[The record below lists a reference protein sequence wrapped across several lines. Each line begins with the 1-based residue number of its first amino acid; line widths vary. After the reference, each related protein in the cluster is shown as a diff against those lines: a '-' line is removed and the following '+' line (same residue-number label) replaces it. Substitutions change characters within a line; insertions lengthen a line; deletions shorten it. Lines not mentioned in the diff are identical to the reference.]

1 MLNLSPEDT
10 VLLCCTRTSMT
21 KATIY
26 ELKEALSGK
35 LDWNYILENALQHG
49 IAPLLY
55 HNLVK
60 MADVPEEVMGHLR
73 MHYNANVARN
83 MLVYNELS
91 TVLNA
96 FEHAGIDVIVLK
108 GAALAE
114 TVYRDIGLRPFADV
128 DLLVRVKDL
137 QRAKKKLAELG
148 YILDEDVSPERYNEE
163 FGCDLYYT
171 GKVNVLEIH
180 WDIMRKTKS
189 DRYARIEIERIW
201 ERAVPAKIAGVDTCV
216 MAPEDMLL
224 HFCVHLPKHR
234 YNRLIWL
241 CDVLEVIEHTDIN
254 WEYVIE
260 SAKKYR
266 IRAYMYYGLHFSDV
280 LLGCEVPEVVLNALK
295 PPRIEI
301 MVLSTVL
308 KDVLSS
314 ERKIMPILNLMKL
327 LLIDRVQDRLRY
339 LWDYLFPPVDS
350 LARMYSVSG
359 KKVYLYYFVHPVYV
373 WLETGKRLAVI
384 VSSRAKKRYRW
395 F

>member
-1 MLNLSPEDT
+1 MNKT
-10 VLLCCTRTSMT
+10 
-21 KATIY
+21 TIY
-26 ELKEALSGK
+26 KLKEALSRR
-35 LDWNYILENALQHG
+35 LNWNHILENALQHG

-55 HNLVK
+55 HNLSE
-60 MADVPEEVMGHLR
+60 MADVPEEVMEHLR
-73 MHYNANVARN
+73 MQYNANLARN

-91 TVLNA
+91 NVLNA
-96 FEHAGIDVIVLK
+96 FEHAGIEVVVLK

-114 TVYRDIGLRPFADV
+114 TVYQDIGLRPFSDV
-128 DLLVRVKDL
+128 DLLVRKKDL
-137 QRAKKKLAELG
+137 QRAKKKLVELG
-148 YILDEDVSPERYNEE
+148 YILDEDVSPERYNED
-163 FGCDLYYT
+163 FGCDLYYA

-189 DRYARIEIERIW
+189 DRYARIKIEHIW
-201 ERAVPAKIAGVDTCV
+201 ERAVPAKIAGADTR
-216 MAPEDMLL
+216 MMSPEDMLL

-241 CDVLEVIEHTDIN
+241 CDVLEVIEHTDID
-254 WEYVIE
+254 WGYVLE

-266 IRAYMYYGLHFSDV
+266 TMAYMYYGLHFTDV
-280 LLGCEVPEVVLNALK
+280 LLGCDIPEKVLNALK
-295 PPRIEI
+295 PHRPEI

-308 KDVLSS
+308 KDVLSR

-327 LLIDRVQDRLRY
+327 LLIDRFQDRVRY
-339 LWDYLFPPVDS
+339 LCEYVFPPVDS

-373 WLETGKRLAVI
+373 WLETGKRLMAI

>member
-10 VLLCCTRTSMT
+10 VLLCCTRTSMA
-21 KATIY
+21 KVTIC
-26 ELKEALSGK
+26 ELKEALSSQ

-49 IAPLLY
+49 ITPLLY
-55 HNLVK
+55 HNLSEMV
-60 MADVPEEVMGHLR
+60 DVPEKVMEHLR
-73 MHYNANVARN
+73 MRYNANLARN

-91 TVLNA
+91 KVLNA
-96 FEHAGIDVIVLK
+96 FEHAEIDVIVLK

-114 TVYRDIGLRPFADV
+114 TVYQDIGLRPFSDV
-128 DLLVRVKDL
+128 DLLVRERDL

-171 GKVNVLEIH
+171 GKVNVLEVH

-189 DRYARIEIERIW
+189 DRYAKVEIEEIW
-201 ERAVPAKIAGVDTCV
+201 ERAVPAKIAGADTRV
-216 MAPEDMLL
+216 MSPENMLL

-241 CDVLEVIEHTDIN
+241 CDVLEVIEHTDID
-254 WEYVIE
+254 WEYVIA

-266 IRAYMYYGLHFSDV
+266 TRAYMYYGLHFTDV
-280 LLGCEVPEVVLNALK
+280 LLGCEIPEEVANVLK

-314 ERKIMPILNLMKL
+314 ERKIMPVLNLMKL
-327 LLIDRVQDRLRY
+327 LLIDRVQDRVRY
-339 LWDYLFPPVDS
+339 LCAYVFPPVDS

-359 KKVYLYYFVHPVYV
+359 KRVYFCYLMYPVYV
-373 WLETGKRLAVI
+373 WLETCKRLVAI
-384 VSSRAKKRYRW
+384 VGSSAKKRYRW